1 MTTVSDLI
9 EDTKRLLF
17 TGGVEERN
25 KLSAAITYNATQATF
40 AYPLGSINRGSKLS
54 INLEDIYV
62 WDKVNL
68 TATIERGQFG
78 SVANGHPINSLV
90 HVNPKFSNWEIFNAI
105 NDEINSLAS
114 PMNGLFHVQ
123 TVQIEYNPVIEG
135 YSYEDNNLID
145 IYDVQYETTGP
156 SLAWYQSAD
165 YELSRHMGS
174 EFAAG
179 SAIFIRDAFPN
190 RSVLVKGKFAFTPLA
205 MTMET
210 DASMSNVPVSCWD
223 ILAIGA
229 AWRLA
234 SPREVRRNFYEVQ
247 GDTRRSEEVP
257 PGANLG
263 GARELGRLRQLR
275 INEEASRLS
284 AQYPARSPRYPFIAG
299 GF

>member
-1 MTTVSDLI
+1 MTVVSDLI
-9 EDTKRLLF
+9 EETRRLLF
-17 TGGVEERN
+17 TGGTEERN
-25 KLSAAITYNATQATF
+25 RLSAAITSTQETATF
-40 AYPLGSINRGSKLS
+40 TYPLGSINRGGKLS
-54 INLEDIYV
+54 IALEDIYV

-68 TATIERGQFG
+68 TATIQRGQFG
-78 SVANGHPINSLV
+78 STAAAHVINSVV

-105 NDEINSLAS
+105 NDEINTLSS
-114 PMNGLFHVQ
+114 PANGLFYVA
-123 TVQIEYNPVIEG
+123 TTTIEYNPNIQG
-135 YSYEDNNLID
+135 YSYEDENLID

-165 YELSRHMGS
+165 YELARNMGA

-179 SAIFIRDAFPN
+179 SAIFIRDAYPN
-190 RSVLVKGKFAFTPLA
+190 QSVIVKGKFAFLPMQVDMNYDIANTK
-205 MTMET
+205 
-210 DASMSNVPVSCWD
+210 VPANMQD

-229 AWRLA
+229 AYRLTA
-234 SPREVRRNFYEVQ
+234 PREIRRNFNEVQ

-263 GARELGRLRQLR
+263 GARELGRLRQAR

-284 AQYPARSPRYPFIAG
+284 AQYPARSPRYPYTAG